1 MANPF
6 LDHQRDDQRRDD
18 HQRRDDD
25 HGDERRIATGPAH
38 RPSWWLGAV
47 GYEVYVRSFADANGD
62 GVGDLPGLRGRLAHL
77 ADLGVDVV
85 WLTPITPSPQR
96 DHGYDVADYL
106 GVEPDYG
113 TLEDLRGL
121 LDDAHALQLKVLMDL
136 VPNHTSDHHH
146 WFVDACSGR
155 DAEHRD
161 FYVWRDPGPDGGPP
175 NNWVSHFGG
184 PAWTFHAPTGQ
195 YYMHLFLPEQ
205 PDLNWA
211 EPRVW
216 DAFDD
221 ILTTWFERGVDGV
234 RIDVAHSL
242 VEDPDFRDNPLLEQ
256 PPPAGGGTGSVFD
269 RFAHIHDLDQPGV
282 VDIYR
287 RWRAIADAYDAV
299 LLGEVYVLDPGK
311 LQRYVADDALHSAF
325 AFDAIK
331 VPWDAQ
337 AIRTTLAPYVDA
349 CGDRLSW
356 PLSSHDDPHAAERF
370 GGGEVGARRALA
382 YLTLLCAL
390 PGVPFLFQGDELGL
404 DDAVLPETV
413 AEDPIAVRLGVRGRD
428 PQRSPVPWEP
438 GPQLGFT
445 TGTPWLPVGSNRS
458 DHHTVAA
465 QRGQPGSPLE
475 RTRELLATRRRL
487 PALTGDAPLEW
498 VVDEGPVV
506 AVTRDDEVL
515 VALHV
520 GDGEGD
526 AQLVLPAQAELV
538 FATDPRT
545 LLLDGE
551 LLLPEDAAAIVAL
564 DPAAR
569 VEDHSDVHPHD
580 GPGTAANDDEETD
593 T

>member
-1 MANPF
+1 M
-6 LDHQRDDQRRDD
+6 HTQQVGQHGRRP
-18 HQRRDDD
+18 R
-25 HGDERRIATGPAH
+25 
-38 RPSWWLGAV
+38 WWRGAV
-47 GYEVYVRSFADANGD
+47 GYEVYVRSFADTDDD
-62 GVGDLPGLRGRLAHL
+62 GIGDLPGVRGRLSYL

-85 WLTPITPSPQR
+85 WLTPVTPSPQR

-106 GVEPDYG
+106 GVEPAYG
-113 TLEDLRGL
+113 TLDDLQDVLDTAHGL
-121 LDDAHALQLKVLMDL
+121 GLRVLMDL
-136 VPNHTSDHHH
+136 VPNHTSDLHP
-146 WFVDACSGR
+146 WFLDACSGR
-155 DAEHRD
+155 DADHRD
-161 FYVWRDPGPDGGPP
+161 FYVWRDPAPDGGPP

-242 VEDPDFRDNPLLEQ
+242 VEDPQFRDNPLLDT
-256 PPPAGGGTGSVFD
+256 PPQGSGGTGSVFD

-287 RWRAIADAYDAV
+287 RWRRIADAHDAV
-299 LLGEVYVLDPGK
+299 LLGEVYVLDPTK

-331 VPWDAQ
+331 VSWDAWE
-337 AIRTTLAPYVDA
+337 IRTTLGPYVAA
-349 CGDRLSW
+349 CDDRLSW
-356 PLSSHDDPHAAERF
+356 PLSSHDDPHAAQRF

-390 PGVPFLFQGDELGL
+390 PGVPFLYQGDELGL
-404 DDAVLPETV
+404 DDAVLPDGV

-428 PQRSPVPWEP
+428 PQRSPMPWDD
-438 GPQLGFT
+438 GPALGFT
-445 TGTPWLPVGSNRS
+445 TGTPWLPVGSNRTAT
-458 DHHTVAA
+458 DTVVA
-465 QRGQPGSPLE
+465 QQQTPGSHLDA
-475 RTRELLATRRRL
+475 TTSLLSLRRRL

-498 VVDEGPVV
+498 VVEEGPVV
-506 AVTRDDEVL
+506 AVTRGDEVL

-526 AQLVLPAQAELV
+526 ARLVLPEEARLLY
-538 FATDPRT
+538 ATDPAAF
-545 LLLDGE
+545 LVEGE
-551 LLLPEDAAAIVAL
+551 LTLPEDVAVIVAL
-564 DPAAR
+564 DPVADPETAP
-569 VEDHSDVHPHD
+569 EADPAPD
-580 GPGTAANDDEETD
+580 GDIEEVP
-593 T
+593 